1 MIDSIN
7 TLTIGSFVYNNKVNK
22 IAKIVAIDNG
32 VKTEWQI
39 DNSDLKCIDEIFHYD
54 IDLIPISIENIYAIL
69 GLNLTLDEDTSNEYG
84 HKDYYDFFNQIR
96 LSVDSMFEG
105 DIWYIHVDNEDYD
118 SIGAAQIKYINDIQT
133 FFKLIGFDLD
143 SYINKE
149 TIEIAKAV
157 LKI

>member
-7 TLTIGSFVYNNKVNK
+7 TLTIGNFVYNNKVNQ

-32 VKTEWQI
+32 VKTEWKI
-39 DNSDLKCIDEIFHYD
+39 DNSDLKCIDENFHYD
-54 IDLIPISIENIYAIL
+54 IDLIPITIENIYAIL
-69 GLNLTLDEDTSNEYG
+69 GLSLTLDEDTMNEYG

-96 LSVDSMFEG
+96 LSVDSMLEKN
-105 DIWYIHVDNEDYD
+105 IWYIHVDNEDYD

-133 FFKLIGFDLD
+133 FFNLIGFDLD

-149 TIEIAKAV
+149 SIEIAKAV